1 MPAEAEKNIFFNRV
15 NLSNTMGTM
24 NQSEFFEWADQYLR
38 GELAAAEEA
47 AFESFCAEHPS
58 YAAQLQQ
65 HRDFIAHM
73 KETSQRL
80 DFKNALAKS
89 AKEYHQSQSRTT
101 KVVPMKQSAVISLW
115 ERIKASSLVAAV
127 VAVFAVFGTLW
138 LSGYYSNL
146 EKASSDYSAL
156 RRDMNNVKKNVN
168 AHNAAIRDIND
179 KKSVTA
185 GESQFGA
192 TGFMLTTDGYVVTN
206 YHVIS
211 GADSIYLQNSK
222 GESYKAQVVH
232 TDASKDLAIL
242 YIADKNFKKVKSLP
256 YTFKTSTSDLGEDI
270 YTIGFPRDEAVY
282 GQGYLSSSTGYAG
295 DTIAYQIS
303 VPVNPGN
310 SGGPVLDS
318 KGNVI
323 GIISGKQRGI
333 DGAAFAIK
341 TKSIMNA
348 IAAIPTDSL
357 SAEVKINKKN
367 TLAGLPRTEQIK
379 KLQDY
384 IYMVKVY

>member
-1 MPAEAEKNIFFNRV
+1 
-15 NLSNTMGTM
+15 MGTM
-24 NQSEFFEWADQYLR
+24 NQKEFFELADQYLR
-38 GELAAAEEA
+38 GELSAEEQA

-65 HRDFIAHM
+65 HREFVAHM
-73 KETSQRL
+73 KETSHRI
-80 DFKNALAKS
+80 DFKNVLAQS
-89 AKEYHQSQSRTT
+89 AKEYHKTQSKTT
-101 KVVPMKQSAVISLW
+101 KVVPMKQSTVISLW

-168 AHNAAIRDIND
+168 AHNAAIKDIND
-179 KKSVTA
+179 KKSVKGA
-185 GESQFGA
+185 ESQFGA

-206 YHVIS
+206 YHVVS
-211 GADSIYLQNSK
+211 GADSIYLQNNK
-222 GESYKAQVVH
+222 GESYKAQIVH
-232 TDASKDLAIL
+232 TDPSKDLAIL

-318 KGNVI
+318 RGNVI

-341 TKSIMNA
+341 TKSILNA
-348 IAAIPTDSL
+348 LAEIPTDSL
-357 SAEVKINKKN
+357 VTGLKINKKSS
-367 TLAGLPRTEQIK
+367 LAGLPRTEQIK
-379 KLQDY
+379 KMQDY

>member
-1 MPAEAEKNIFFNRV
+1 
-15 NLSNTMGTM
+15 MGTM
-24 NQSEFFEWADQYLR
+24 NQKEFFELADHYLR
-38 GELAAAEEA
+38 GELPAEEKA
-47 AFESFCAEHPS
+47 AFESFCADQPS

-65 HRDFIAHM
+65 HREFVANM

-80 DFKNALAKS
+80 DFKNALAQS
-89 AKEYHQSQSRTT
+89 AKEYHKTQNKPA
-101 KVVPMKQSAVISLW
+101 KVVPIKQSTVISLW

-179 KKSVTA
+179 KKSVKGT
-185 GESQFGA
+185 ESQFGA

-222 GESYKAQVVH
+222 GESYKAQIVH
-232 TDASKDLAIL
+232 TDPSKDLAIL
-242 YIADKNFKKVKSLP
+242 YIADKTFKKAKSLP

-318 KGNVI
+318 RGNVI

-341 TKSIMNA
+341 TKSILNA
-348 IAAIPTDSL
+348 LADIPSDSL
-357 SAEVKINKKN
+357 VTGLKINKKN
-367 TLAGLPRTEQIK
+367 SLAGLPRTEQIK
-379 KLQDY
+379 KMQDY